1 MGRIIT
7 ELKARVIDSPVSTL
21 WGALVAAGNIL
32 LHMASV
38 NVDWAQTKQVVITGV
53 SSAIPLVIGALVK
66 AAPKMSPVAQALTS
80 KMTLAI
86 TTAAEQAAASATD
99 KVIAEIQKLA
109 AQPAP
114 TTEEKTV

>member
-1 MGRIIT
+1 MAKIFA
-7 ELKARVIDSPVSTL
+7 ELKSRVIGSPVSTL
-21 WGALVAAGNIL
+21 WGALVSAGTIL

-38 NVDWAQTKQVVITGV
+38 NVDWAQTRQVVITGV

-66 AAPKMSPVAQALTS
+66 AAPKMSPVAQDLTA

-86 TTAAEQAAASATD
+86 TTAAELAAAAATD

-109 AQPAP
+109 AIPAP
-114 TTEEKTV
+114 KEEEKTA